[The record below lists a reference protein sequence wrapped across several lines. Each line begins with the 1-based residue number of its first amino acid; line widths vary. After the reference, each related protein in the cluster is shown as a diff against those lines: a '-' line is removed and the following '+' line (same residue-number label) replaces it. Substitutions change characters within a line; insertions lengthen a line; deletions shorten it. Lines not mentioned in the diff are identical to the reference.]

1 MRLADPVIAELVTR
15 FSKPSHG
22 RILLDGHD
30 LATLTLAS
38 LHANIAW
45 ISREMTL
52 FNDTVAA
59 NIAYGGTGHAVEA
72 EIISAMHAS
81 HAAEFIRELP
91 QGLQTVVGDGG
102 VDLSEEQRLH
112 IVIARA
118 FLKDPSIL
126 ILEEGV
132 TASDQKSGRQVQV
145 ALESL
150 MQGRT
155 SIMIRALLGTKDSPN
170 PD

>member
-1 MRLADPVIAELVTR
+1 
-15 FSKPSHG
+15 
-22 RILLDGHD
+22 
-30 LATLTLAS
+30 
-38 LHANIAW
+38 
-45 ISREMTL
+45 
-52 FNDTVAA
+52 
-59 NIAYGGTGHAVEA
+59 
-72 EIISAMHAS
+72 MHAS

-102 VDLSEEQRLH
+102 IDLSEEQRLH

-132 TASDQKSGRQVQV
+132 TASDQKSGWQVQV

-155 SIMIRALLGTKDSPN
+155 SIMIRALLGTKGSPN